1 MFFVY
6 AISSTVR
13 KYIYVGLTSDIDER
27 FHRHNS
33 GYEKTTKPYR
43 PYKLIYSKTFI
54 TRAEAREFEKYLK
67 STSGKRFLY
76 SLLESCGH

>member
-33 GYEKTTKPYR
+33 GYEKTTKP
-43 PYKLIYSKTFI
+43 
-54 TRAEAREFEKYLK
+54 
-67 STSGKRFLY
+67 FLN
-76 SLLESCGH
+76 ET